1 MKFRINSIVAIFL
14 VVIVVGGCTKTEST
28 SNDRQTDFYKPWEEL
43 GVLYHDIMMAGIFP
57 DSKTFADCTPVKDP
71 ADLLSDYMQQKD
83 DPGFDLETFTKAG
96 FKLPYQP
103 EAVEVDVSVPM
114 IEHLNEHWDN
124 LTRESDDG
132 SDYSTLIPLPNKY
145 VVPGGRFREVYY
157 WDSYFT
163 MIGLGVSGRIDLMES
178 MLDNFAYEINT
189 IGFIPNGNR
198 TYYLGR
204 SQPPFFAA
212 MVNLYAQYPSPE
224 QAAEKYLNAIQ
235 KEYDF
240 WMEGS
245 GSLTDTNPAHR
256 RVVKI
261 GDHVFNRYYD
271 DIHLPRPE
279 SYKED
284 YELAEELSE
293 GEKDELYL
301 NLRAAAESGWDFS
314 ARWFA
319 DLDDF
324 STIRTTEIA
333 PVDLNSLI
341 YNMELVLA
349 KLYDANGNQAQS
361 KTYQQLAQERRAA
374 FNEVFWNSKEKVFM
388 DVLWADGAHT
398 GHITAASF
406 YPMYF
411 HVAMEDKGQAQVD
424 VLIDKLLADG
434 GLLTTTFHSG
444 QQWDY
449 PNGWAPLQW
458 IAYKGLVH
466 YDASIPANLIRDRW
480 MSLNKKVYENTGKMM
495 EKYNVADITLSG
507 GGGEYPNQDGFGWT
521 NGVALGMDALTDKY

>member
-212 MVNLYAQYPSPE
+212 MVNL
-224 QAAEKYLNAIQ
+224 
-235 KEYDF
+235 
-240 WMEGS
+240 
-245 GSLTDTNPAHR
+245 
-256 RVVKI
+256 
-261 GDHVFNRYYD
+261 
-271 DIHLPRPE
+271 
-279 SYKED
+279 
-284 YELAEELSE
+284 
-293 GEKDELYL
+293 
-301 NLRAAAESGWDFS
+301 
-314 ARWFA
+314 
-319 DLDDF
+319 
-324 STIRTTEIA
+324 
-333 PVDLNSLI
+333 
-341 YNMELVLA
+341 
-349 KLYDANGNQAQS
+349 
-361 KTYQQLAQERRAA
+361 
-374 FNEVFWNSKEKVFM
+374 
-388 DVLWADGAHT
+388 
-398 GHITAASF
+398 
-406 YPMYF
+406 
-411 HVAMEDKGQAQVD
+411 
-424 VLIDKLLADG
+424 
-434 GLLTTTFHSG
+434 
-444 QQWDY
+444 
-449 PNGWAPLQW
+449 
-458 IAYKGLVH
+458 
-466 YDASIPANLIRDRW
+466 
-480 MSLNKKVYENTGKMM
+480 
-495 EKYNVADITLSG
+495 
-507 GGGEYPNQDGFGWT
+507 
-521 NGVALGMDALTDKY
+521 